1 MVVKSSQGTS
11 LNNEVRCDEGI
22 HRIDEICITSTT
34 NSRKLLRFY
43 YTVVSPVQQRTLNHF
58 HPELEIALCK
68 KGSGRYTVEN
78 KSYIISPG
86 DIFVFYSGQHHFVDY
101 VEEGEALE
109 FMGIQFSPQF
119 IWFPENDMFDMR
131 FLNIFINQKDKFQSR
146 LDRNSQATS
155 DIKNS
160 LLQIEDEFIKK
171 LPDFVL
177 MIRVKLYEILVRL
190 NRMYGSD
197 VPDSTHP
204 HIHKRHLVQIESA
217 MEYID
222 EHFVEDISLD
232 MLAQISNMSRSYFSS
247 MFKALN
253 GITVW
258 DYVINKRIALSVN
271 LMMQSE
277 LSITEIAFESG
288 FNNSTNFNRAFQKI
302 TGLTPREYRN
312 MLLRTGGNNNT
323 QN

>member
-131 FLNIFINQKDKFQSR
+131 LLNIFINQKDKFQSR